1 MLEDDSSLRDKIR
14 DIPEAGFWEDGYG
27 EDTYVDV
34 GQYLVKRGIDEVR
47 VVILLERLYWAT
59 RNEFY

>member
-1 MLEDDSSLRDKIR
+1 MDENPTLREKIR
-14 DIPEAGFWEDGYG
+14 DIPEEGFWEDSYG

-34 GQYLVKRGIDEVR
+34 AEYLVKRGIDEVR